1 MYKCNVECNVNVELL
16 EHGIYTEYYVIL
28 EAQNCEQS
36 YPYQILLNRSFV
48 WLLQT
53 CIRVFRWRG

>member
-28 EAQNCEQS
+28 EAQKLRAKLSLSNPS
-36 YPYQILLNRSFV
+36 
-48 WLLQT
+48 
-53 CIRVFRWRG
+53 